1 MIDEERTFEIY
12 GYTSSGLTHGS
23 TKRVV
28 AVCEGCGKYR
38 EVVYQGYREL
48 CSSCSQIV
56 RERHKIIM
64 VCKQCNEEYKVIP
77 SIAEHS
83 KFCCR
88 KCKDTWRSE
97 NEIGE
102 NHRGWKGDMFLFV
115 CENCGIEYRDNS
127 SSKPHFHFCSNKC
140 HGEWQS
146 VNRAGENSHT
156 WLGGISFGKYC
167 PKFNKSIKQYIREKY
182 NNCDFI
188 SGLPDRICND
198 NRRLDVHHVD
208 YNKQQGC
215 DEHEW
220 RLVPLSASNHSK
232 TNYNRL
238 FWNRLFTYALQ
249 YWDEYYGVD
258 SNS

>member
-12 GYTSSGLTHGS
+12 GYTSGELTHGS
-23 TKRVV
+23 RKRVV
-28 AVCEGCGKYR
+28 AVCEDCGKYR
-38 EVVYQGYREL
+38 DVVYQGYREL

-56 RERHKIIM
+56 RERHKITKI
-64 VCKQCNEEYKVIP
+64 CKQCNEEYKVIP
-77 SIAEHS
+77 SIAESS

-88 KCKDTWRSE
+88 ECKDTWRSE

-102 NHRGWKGDMFLFV
+102 NHRGWKGDVFLFV
-115 CENCGIEYRDNS
+115 CDTCGIEYRNNYS
-127 SSKPHFHFCSNKC
+127 NKPRFHFCSNKC

-167 PKFNKSIKQYIREKY
+167 PKFNDRFKQEVRDKY
-182 NNCDFI
+182 NNCDFM
-188 SGLPDRICND
+188 SGLSNIVCNGG
-198 NRRLDVHHVD
+198 RKLDVHHVD

-215 DEHEW
+215 DDNEW
-220 RLVPLSASNHSK
+220 RLIPLSRVNHTK
-232 TNYNRL
+232 TSYNRP

-249 YWDEYYGVD
+249 YWDEYYRGD
-258 SNS
+258 